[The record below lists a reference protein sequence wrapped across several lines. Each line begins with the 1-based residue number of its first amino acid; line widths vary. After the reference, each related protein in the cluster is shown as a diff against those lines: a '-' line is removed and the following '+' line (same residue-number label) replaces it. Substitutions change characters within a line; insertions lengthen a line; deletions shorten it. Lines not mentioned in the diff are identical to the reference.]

1 VPLANLSPVAISVP
15 IPTRLRRGVARALPR
30 DRTGFARLAG
40 IVVLAMYLNVAS
52 GAFVRLSGS
61 GLGCPDWPLCH
72 GGPVPPAQYHAVIEF
87 SNRAIALFGILTA
100 VVTWW
105 VARSLADRLGRWLFL
120 AVAVGTLFQ
129 IPLGAITVLTDL
141 NPYFV
146 MSHFLLAITVLGLS
160 SIGWARAT
168 LPADGFVAGRSLSL
182 LAAATALLGLGLI
195 VSGAFS
201 TAAGPHS
208 GGPDIRRVGN
218 LLDTTYVHVR
228 VATAFAIAVVV
239 LLAVLWRREHRP
251 ARLGQLTAALLVL
264 LPLQA
269 FIGEYQWHNQLP
281 WGVVLAHVSVA
292 GLVWVAIVFLATR
305 VVARRAVAG
314 TDPVAVTAPSG

>member
-1 VPLANLSPVAISVP
+1 MAISVP
-15 IPTRLRRGVARALPR
+15 IPTRLRRGVARILPH
-30 DRTGFARLAG
+30 DRAGFATLSG
-40 IVVLAMYLNVAS
+40 ILVLAMYLNVAS

-87 SNRAIALFGILTA
+87 SNRAIALAGIVTA
-100 VVTWW
+100 LVTWF
-105 VARSLADRLGRWLFL
+105 VSRTLADRLGRWLC
-120 AVAVGTLFQ
+120 AGVAIGTLFQ

-160 SIGWARAT
+160 SICWARAT
-168 LPADGFVAGRSLSL
+168 LRDDGFAAGPRVSLVAVG
-182 LAAATALLGLGLI
+182 TAVLGFCLI

-208 GGPDIRRVGN
+208 GGSDIRRIGN
-218 LLDTTYVHVR
+218 LVDTTYVHVR
-228 VATAFAIAVVV
+228 VATAFAVAVV
-239 LLAVLWRREHRP
+239 LLLILLWRRERHP
-251 ARLGQLTAALLVL
+251 ARLGQLTTALLVL

-292 GLVWVAIVFLATR
+292 GLVWIAIVFFATGI
-305 VVARRAVAG
+305 VARRAVAG
-314 TDPVAVTAPSG
+314 VDAHGIARATD

>member
-1 VPLANLSPVAISVP
+1 VAISVQ
-15 IPTRLRRGVARALPR
+15 IPTRLRRGAARVLPG
-30 DRTGFARLAG
+30 DRAGFARLAG
-40 IVVLAMYLNVAS
+40 VLVLAMYLNVAS

-87 SNRAIALFGILTA
+87 SNRAIALAGIVTA
-100 VVTWW
+100 LVTWF
-105 VARSLADRLGRWLFL
+105 VSRTLADRLGRWLC
-120 AVAVGTLFQ
+120 AGVAIGTLFQ

-160 SIGWARAT
+160 SICWARAT
-168 LPADGFVAGRSLSL
+168 LRDDGFAAGPRVSLVAVG
-182 LAAATALLGLGLI
+182 TAVLGFCLI

-208 GGPDIRRVGN
+208 GGSDIRRIGN
-218 LLDTTYVHVR
+218 LVDTTYVHVR
-228 VATAFAIAVVV
+228 VATAFAVAVV
-239 LLAVLWRREHRP
+239 LLLILLWRRERHP
-251 ARLGQLTAALLVL
+251 ARLGQLTTALLVL

-292 GLVWVAIVFLATR
+292 GLVWIAIVFFATGI
-305 VVARRAVAG
+305 VARRAVAG
-314 TDPVAVTAPSG
+314 VDAHGIARATD

>member
-1 VPLANLSPVAISVP
+1 MAISVP
-15 IPTRLRRGVARALPR
+15 IPTRLRQGAARVLPH
-30 DRTGFARLAG
+30 DQAGFARLAG
-40 IVVLAMYLNVAS
+40 LLVLAMYLNVAS

-87 SNRAIALFGILTA
+87 SNRAIALAGIVTA
-100 VVTWW
+100 VVSWF
-105 VARSLADRLGRWLFL
+105 VARTLADRSARWLTGL
-120 AVAVGTLFQ
+120 VAIGTLFQ

-146 MSHFLLAITVLGLS
+146 MSHFLLAITVLGLAS
-160 SIGWARAT
+160 VCWARTT
-168 LPADGFVAGRSLSL
+168 LPEDRFVAGRQVSVV
-182 LAAATALLGLGLI
+182 AVGTALLGFALI

-208 GGPDIRRVGN
+208 GGSDIRRIGN
-218 LLDTTYVHVR
+218 LVDATYVHVR
-228 VATAFAIAVVV
+228 VATSFAVAVVI
-239 LLAVLWRREHRP
+239 LLILLWRRERHP
-251 ARLGQLTAALLVL
+251 GRLGQLTTVLLVL

-292 GLVWVAIVFLATR
+292 GLVWIAIVFFATS
-305 VVARRAVAG
+305 VVARRPVAG
-314 TDPVAVTAPSG
+314 VDPHGVARAAD

>member
-1 VPLANLSPVAISVP
+1 VAISVP
-15 IPTRLRRGVARALPR
+15 IPTRLRRGVARVVPS
-30 DRTGFARLAG
+30 DRHGFAVLSG
-40 IVVLAMYLNVAS
+40 VVAAAMYLNVAS

-87 SNRAIALFGILTA
+87 SNRAIALGGIVSAVFACVVAWRLMDTTSRWLATA
-100 VVTWW
+100 V
-105 VARSLADRLGRWLFL
+105 AA
-120 AVAVGTLFQ
+120 GTLFQ

-146 MSHFLLAITVLGLS
+146 MSHFVLGISVLGLATAC
-160 SIGWARAT
+160 WARVILPDDGFAADWWAALCAVGTAT
-168 LPADGFVAGRSLSL
+168 LG
-182 LAAATALLGLGLI
+182 LALI
-195 VSGAFS
+195 ISGAFS

-208 GGPDIRRVGN
+208 GGSDIRRIGN

-228 VATAFAIAVVV
+228 VATAFAVATLV
-239 LLAVLWRREHRP
+239 LLSTLWRRPSRP
-251 ARLGQLTAALLVL
+251 GRIGLLTVALLVL

-269 FIGEYQWHNQLP
+269 FIGEWQWHHQLP

-292 GLVWVAIVFLATR
+292 GLIWMAIVFLATA
-305 VVARRAVAG
+305 VVARRP
-314 TDPVAVTAPSG
+314 TRP

>member
-1 VPLANLSPVAISVP
+1 VAISVP
-15 IPTRLRRGVARALPR
+15 IPTRLRRGVARALPH
-30 DRTGFARLAG
+30 DEVGFARLT
-40 IVVLAMYLNVAS
+40 VVLVAAMYGNVAS

-87 SNRAIALFGILTA
+87 SNRAIALLGIVAAIVTA
-100 VVTWW
+100 VVAWRMADR
-105 VARSLADRLGRWLFL
+105 VARWLAL

-146 MSHFLLAITVLGLS
+146 MSHFLLAISVLG
-160 SIGWARAT
+160 IATICWARAT
-168 LPADGFVAGRSLSL
+168 LRDDGFRAGGFVSLVAVG
-182 LAAATALLGLGLI
+182 TALLGLGLI
-195 VSGAFS
+195 ISGAFS

-208 GGPDIRRVGN
+208 GGADIRRVGN
-218 LLDTTYVHVR
+218 LLDTTYWHVR
-228 VATAFAIAVVV
+228 VATSFAVATVI
-239 LLAVLWRREHRP
+239 LLALVWRRGIRP
-251 ARLGQLTAALLVL
+251 ARFGRMTAALLLL

-292 GLVWVAIVFLATR
+292 GLVWIAIVFLATR
-305 VVARRAVAG
+305 VVARR
-314 TDPVAVTAPSG
+314 PVAVVDAHRVVRAPD

>member
-1 VPLANLSPVAISVP
+1 VAISAP
-15 IPTRLRRGVARALPR
+15 IPTRLRRGVARALPG
-30 DRTGFARLAG
+30 DRAGFARLSG
-40 IVVLAMYLNVAS
+40 VLVLAMYLNVAS

-87 SNRAIALFGILTA
+87 SNRAIALAGILTA
-100 VVTWW
+100 LLAWW
-105 VARSLADRLGRWLFL
+105 VSRTLADRVGRWLCL

-168 LPADGFVAGRSLSL
+168 LPNDGFVAGGRLSL
-182 LAAATALLGLGLI
+182 VAVGTAVLGLALI

-208 GGPDIRRVGN
+208 GGADIRRVGN

-228 VATAFAIAVVV
+228 VATSFAIAVVV
-239 LLAVLWRREHRP
+239 LLLALWRRERHLSSLG
-251 ARLGQLTAALLVL
+251 RLTVALLVL

-269 FIGEYQWHNQLP
+269 AIGEYQWHNRLP

-292 GLVWVAIVFLATR
+292 GLVWVAIVFLVTR
-305 VVARRAVAG
+305 VVAQRAVVG
-314 TDPVAVTAPSG
+314 EDPVAVTPTPG

>member
-1 VPLANLSPVAISVP
+1 VAISVP
-15 IPTRLRRGVARALPR
+15 IPTRLRRGIARVVPA
-30 DRTGFARLAG
+30 DRTGFARLTF
-40 IVVLAMYLNVAS
+40 VLVLAMYLNVAS

-87 SNRAIALFGILTA
+87 SNRAIALCGIVA
-100 VVTWW
+100 AIVTWW
-105 VARSLADRLGRWLFL
+105 VSRRLTDRVGRWLC
-120 AVAVGTLFQ
+120 AGVAVGTLFQ

-146 MSHFLLAITVLGLS
+146 MSHFLLAISVLALA
-160 SIGWARAT
+160 SIAWARAT
-168 LPADGFVAGRSLSL
+168 LPQDGFVAGRRLSL
-182 LAAATALLGLGLI
+182 WTVGTALLGLGLI

-201 TAAGPHS
+201 TASGPHS
-208 GGPDIRRVGN
+208 GGADIRRVGN

-228 VATAFAIAVVV
+228 VATAFVIAVVILLV
-239 LLAVLWRREHRP
+239 LLWRRERHLE
-251 ARLGQLTAALLVL
+251 RLGQLTAALLIL

-269 FIGEYQWHNQLP
+269 AIGEYQWHNQLP

-292 GLVWVAIVFLATR
+292 GLVWIAIVFLATW
-305 VVARRAVAG
+305 VVARRGIALDDAG
-314 TDPVAVTAPSG
+314 SVPPAAR

>member
-1 VPLANLSPVAISVP
+1 VAVSVP
-15 IPTRLRRGVARALPR
+15 IPTRVRQGVARVVPA
-30 DRTGFARLAG
+30 DRTGFARLTF
-40 IVVLAMYLNVAS
+40 VLVLAMYLNVAS

-87 SNRAIALFGILTA
+87 SNRAIALAGIVAA

-105 VARSLADRLGRWLFL
+105 VARSLADRLGRWLC
-120 AVAVGTLFQ
+120 AGVAIGTLFQ

-146 MSHFLLAITVLGLS
+146 MSHFLLAISVLALAT
-160 SIGWARAT
+160 IAWARAT
-168 LPADGFVAGRSLSL
+168 LPRDGFAAGSR
-182 LAAATALLGLGLI
+182 LALWAVATALLGLGLI

-201 TAAGPHS
+201 TASGPHS
-208 GGPDIRRVGN
+208 GGADIRRVGN
-218 LLDTTYVHVR
+218 LVDTTYWHVR
-228 VATAFAIAVVV
+228 VATAFATAVVV
-239 LLAVLWRREHRP
+239 LLLLLWRRERHP
-251 ARLGQLTAALLVL
+251 ERLGQLTVALLVL

-269 FIGEYQWHNQLP
+269 AIGEYQWHNQLP

-292 GLVWVAIVFLATR
+292 GLVWITIVFLATR
-305 VVARRAVAG
+305 VVARRAVAEG
-314 TDPVAVTAPSG
+314 DALAVAPAPG

>member
-1 VPLANLSPVAISVP
+1 V
-15 IPTRLRRGVARALPR
+15 LPH
-30 DRTGFARLAG
+30 DEAGFARLAG
-40 IVVLAMYLNVAS
+40 VLVLAMYLNVAS

-87 SNRAIALFGILTA
+87 SNRAIALAGILA
-100 VVTWW
+100 AIVTWF
-105 VARSLADRLGRWLFL
+105 VARNLADSTGRWLTGL
-120 AVAVGTLFQ
+120 VAIGTLFQ

-146 MSHFLLAITVLGLS
+146 MSHFLLAIAVLGLAS
-160 SIGWARAT
+160 VCWARAT
-168 LPADGFVAGRSLSL
+168 LPEDGFVAGQRVSIV
-182 LAAATALLGLGLI
+182 AVGTALLGFALI

-208 GGPDIRRVGN
+208 GGSDIRRIGN
-218 LLDTTYVHVR
+218 LVDTTYVHVR
-228 VATAFAIAVVV
+228 VATAFAVAVVILLV
-239 LLAVLWRREHRP
+239 LLWRREDHP
-251 ARLGQLTAALLVL
+251 GRLGKLTTALLVL

-292 GLVWVAIVFLATR
+292 GLVWISIVFFATSI
-305 VVARRAVAG
+305 VARRAVAG
-314 TDPVAVTAPSG
+314 VDAHGIARTTD

>member
-1 VPLANLSPVAISVP
+1 VAVSVP
-15 IPTRLRRGVARALPR
+15 IPTRVRQGVARVVPA
-30 DRTGFARLAG
+30 DRTGFARLTF
-40 IVVLAMYLNVAS
+40 VLVLAMYLNVAS

-87 SNRAIALFGILTA
+87 SNRAIALAGIVAA

-105 VARSLADRLGRWLFL
+105 VARSLADRLGRWLC
-120 AVAVGTLFQ
+120 AGVAIGTLFQ

-146 MSHFLLAITVLGLS
+146 MSHFLLAISVLALAT
-160 SIGWARAT
+160 IAWARAT
-168 LPADGFVAGRSLSL
+168 LPRDGFAAGSR
-182 LAAATALLGLGLI
+182 LALWTIGTALLGLGLI

-201 TAAGPHS
+201 TASGPHS
-208 GGPDIRRVGN
+208 GGADIRRVGN
-218 LLDTTYVHVR
+218 LVDTTYWHVR

-239 LLAVLWRREHRP
+239 LLLVLWRRERHP
-251 ARLGQLTAALLVL
+251 ERLGQLTVALLVL

-269 FIGEYQWHNQLP
+269 AIGEYQWHNQLP

-292 GLVWVAIVFLATR
+292 GLVWITIVFLATR
-305 VVARRAVAG
+305 VVARRAVAEG
-314 TDPVAVTAPSG
+314 DALAVAPAAG

>member
-1 VPLANLSPVAISVP
+1 VAVSVP
-15 IPTRLRRGVARALPR
+15 IPTRVRQGVARVVPA
-30 DRTGFARLAG
+30 DRTGFARLTF
-40 IVVLAMYLNVAS
+40 VLVLAMYLNVAS

-87 SNRAIALFGILTA
+87 SNRAIALTGIVAA

-105 VARSLADRLGRWLFL
+105 VARSLADRLGRWLC
-120 AVAVGTLFQ
+120 AGVAIGTLFQ

-146 MSHFLLAITVLGLS
+146 MSHFLLAISVLALAT
-160 SIGWARAT
+160 IAWARAT
-168 LPADGFVAGRSLSL
+168 LPRDGFAAGSR
-182 LAAATALLGLGLI
+182 LALWAVATALLGLGLI

-201 TAAGPHS
+201 TASGPHS
-208 GGPDIRRVGN
+208 GGADIRRVGN
-218 LLDTTYVHVR
+218 LVDTTYWHVR
-228 VATAFAIAVVV
+228 VATAFATAVVV
-239 LLAVLWRREHRP
+239 LLLLLWRRERHP
-251 ARLGQLTAALLVL
+251 ERLGQLTVALLVL

-269 FIGEYQWHNQLP
+269 AIGEYQWHNQLP

-292 GLVWVAIVFLATR
+292 GLVWITIVFLATR
-305 VVARRAVAG
+305 VVARRAVAEG
-314 TDPVAVTAPSG
+314 DALAVAPAPG

>member
-1 VPLANLSPVAISVP
+1 VAISVP
-15 IPTRLRRGVARALPR
+15 IPTRVRRGVARVLPS
-30 DRTGFARLAG
+30 DRAGFARLTF
-40 IVVLAMYLNVAS
+40 VLVLAMYLNVAS

-87 SNRAIALFGILTA
+87 SNRAIALCGIVA
-100 VVTWW
+100 AIVTWW
-105 VARSLADRLGRWLFL
+105 VSRSLADRVGRWLC
-120 AVAVGTLFQ
+120 AGVAVGTLFQ

-146 MSHFLLAITVLGLS
+146 MSHFLLAICVVALA
-160 SIGWARAT
+160 SIAWARAT
-168 LPADGFVAGRSLSL
+168 LPADEFVAGRNVSL
-182 LAAATALLGLGLI
+182 LAIGTALLGFALI

-201 TAAGPHS
+201 TASGPHS
-208 GGPDIRRVGN
+208 GGADIRRVGN

-228 VATAFAIAVVV
+228 VATSFAVAVVI
-239 LLAVLWRREHRP
+239 LLIVLWRRELHLQ
-251 ARLGQLTAALLVL
+251 RLGQLTAALLIL

-292 GLVWVAIVFLATR
+292 GLVWIAIVFLVTR
-305 VVARRAVAG
+305 VVARRAVASG
-314 TDPVAVTAPSG
+314 ETVGVPAPTG

>member
-1 VPLANLSPVAISVP
+1 VAISAP
-15 IPTRLRRGVARALPR
+15 IPTRLRQGISRVLPH
-30 DRTGFARLAG
+30 DQAGFAVLAG
-40 IVVLAMYLNVAS
+40 VVVLAMYLNVAS

-87 SNRAIALFGILTA
+87 SNRAIAFAGILTA
-100 VVTWW
+100 VVAWW
-105 VARSLADRLGRWLFL
+105 MSRSLSDRVGRWLFL
-120 AVAVGTLFQ
+120 GVAVGTLFQ

-146 MSHFLLAITVLGLS
+146 MSHFLLAITVLGLATV
-160 SIGWARAT
+160 GWARAT
-168 LPADGFVAGRSLSL
+168 LPEDGFVAGQRLSL
-182 LAAATALLGLGLI
+182 LAVATALLGLALI

-208 GGPDIRRVGN
+208 GGSDIRRVGN

-228 VATAFAIAVVV
+228 VATAFAVAVV
-239 LLAVLWRREHRP
+239 LLLVVLWRRERHP
-251 ARLGQLTAALLVL
+251 ASLDRFTIALLVL

-292 GLVWVAIVFLATR
+292 GLVWIAIVFLVTR

-314 TDPVAVTAPSG
+314 VDAVGVPSAPG

>member
-1 VPLANLSPVAISVP
+1 
-15 IPTRLRRGVARALPR
+15 
-30 DRTGFARLAG
+30 
-40 IVVLAMYLNVAS
+40 VVLAMYLNVAS

-87 SNRAIALFGILTA
+87 SNRAIAFAGILTA
-100 VVTWW
+100 LVAWW
-105 VARSLADRLGRWLFL
+105 MARSLSDRVGHRLFL

-146 MSHFLLAITVLGLS
+146 MSHFLLAITVLGLA

-168 LPADGFVAGRSLSL
+168 LPEDGFVAGGRLSL
-182 LAAATALLGLGLI
+182 LAVGTAALGLGLI

-208 GGPDIRRVGN
+208 GGSDIRRVGN

-228 VATAFAIAVVV
+228 VATAFAIAVVW
-239 LLAVLWRREHRP
+239 LLLVVWRRELQPRG
-251 ARLGQLTAALLVL
+251 LGRFTGSLLVL

-292 GLVWVAIVFLATR
+292 GLVWIAIVFFVTR
-305 VVARRAVAG
+305 IVARRAVAG
-314 TDPVAVTAPSG
+314 VDPRGVAPATD

>member
-1 VPLANLSPVAISVP
+1 VAVSVP
-15 IPTRLRRGVARALPR
+15 IPTRVRQGVARVVPA
-30 DRTGFARLAG
+30 DRTGFARLTF
-40 IVVLAMYLNVAS
+40 VLVLAMYLNVAS

-87 SNRAIALFGILTA
+87 SNRAIALAGIVAA

-105 VARSLADRLGRWLFL
+105 VARSLADRLGRWLC
-120 AVAVGTLFQ
+120 AGVAIGTLFQ

-146 MSHFLLAITVLGLS
+146 MSHFLLAISVLALAT
-160 SIGWARAT
+160 IAWARAT
-168 LPADGFVAGRSLSL
+168 LPQDGFAAGSR
-182 LAAATALLGLGLI
+182 LALWTIGTALLGLGLI

-201 TAAGPHS
+201 TASGPHS
-208 GGPDIRRVGN
+208 GGADIRRVGN
-218 LLDTTYVHVR
+218 LVDTTYWHVR
-228 VATAFAIAVVV
+228 VATAFATAVVV
-239 LLAVLWRREHRP
+239 LLLVLWRRERHP
-251 ARLGQLTAALLVL
+251 ERLGQLTVALLVL

-269 FIGEYQWHNQLP
+269 AIGEYQWHNQLP

-292 GLVWVAIVFLATR
+292 GLVWITIVFLATR
-305 VVARRAVAG
+305 VVARRAVAEG
-314 TDPVAVTAPSG
+314 DALAVAPAAG

>member
-1 VPLANLSPVAISVP
+1 V
-15 IPTRLRRGVARALPR
+15 RQGVARVVPA
-30 DRTGFARLAG
+30 DRSGFARLTF
-40 IVVLAMYLNVAS
+40 VLVLAMYLNVAS

-87 SNRAIALFGILTA
+87 SNRAIALAGIVAA

-105 VARSLADRLGRWLFL
+105 VARSLADRLGRWLC
-120 AVAVGTLFQ
+120 AGVAIGTLFQ

-146 MSHFLLAITVLGLS
+146 MSHFLLAISVLALATVA
-160 SIGWARAT
+160 WARST
-168 LPADGFVAGRSLSL
+168 LPEDGFAAGSR
-182 LAAATALLGLGLI
+182 LALWTIGTALLGLGLI

-201 TAAGPHS
+201 TASGPHS
-208 GGPDIRRVGN
+208 GGADIRRVGN
-218 LLDTTYVHVR
+218 LVDTTYWHVR
-228 VATAFAIAVVV
+228 VATSFAIAVVV
-239 LLAVLWRREHRP
+239 LLLVLWRRERHP
-251 ARLGQLTAALLVL
+251 ERLGQLTVALLVL

-269 FIGEYQWHNQLP
+269 AIGEYQWHNQLP

-292 GLVWVAIVFLATR
+292 GLVWITIVFLATR
-305 VVARRAVAG
+305 VVARR
-314 TDPVAVTAPSG
+314 PVADGDTRAIAPATG

>member
-1 VPLANLSPVAISVP
+1 M
-15 IPTRLRRGVARALPR
+15 RRGVARVLPS
-30 DRTGFARLAG
+30 DRTGFARLTF
-40 IVVLAMYLNVAS
+40 VLVLAMYLNVAS

-87 SNRAIALFGILTA
+87 SNRAIALCGIVA
-100 VVTWW
+100 AIVTWW
-105 VARSLADRLGRWLFL
+105 VSRTLTDRLGRWLC
-120 AVAVGTLFQ
+120 AGVAIGTLFQ

-146 MSHFLLAITVLGLS
+146 MSHFLLAICVLALA
-160 SIGWARAT
+160 SIAWARAT
-168 LPADGFVAGRSLSL
+168 LPADGFVAGRNVSL
-182 LAAATALLGLGLI
+182 LAIATALLGLALI

-201 TAAGPHS
+201 TASGPHS
-208 GGPDIRRVGN
+208 GGADIRRVGN

-228 VATAFAIAVVV
+228 VATSFAVAVVI
-239 LLAVLWRREHRP
+239 LLVVLWRRELHLQ
-251 ARLGQLTAALLVL
+251 RLGQLTAALLIL

-292 GLVWVAIVFLATR
+292 GLVWVAIVFLVTR
-305 VVARRAVAG
+305 VVSRRAVAG
-314 TDPVAVTAPSG
+314 GDAVAVPAPTG

>member
-1 VPLANLSPVAISVP
+1 MPA
-15 IPTRLRRGVARALPR
+15 
-30 DRTGFARLAG
+30 DRSGFARLTFAL
-40 IVVLAMYLNVAS
+40 VLAMYLNVAS

-87 SNRAIALFGILTA
+87 SNRAIALAGIVAA

-105 VARSLADRLGRWLFL
+105 VARSLADRLGRWLC
-120 AVAVGTLFQ
+120 AGVAIGTLFQ

-146 MSHFLLAITVLGLS
+146 MSHFLLAISVLALAT
-160 SIGWARAT
+160 IAWARAT
-168 LPADGFVAGRSLSL
+168 LPRDGFAAGSR
-182 LAAATALLGLGLI
+182 LALWTIGTALLGLGLI

-201 TAAGPHS
+201 TASGPHS
-208 GGPDIRRVGN
+208 GGADIRRVGN
-218 LLDTTYVHVR
+218 LVDTTYWHVR
-228 VATAFAIAVVV
+228 VATAFATAVVV
-239 LLAVLWRREHRP
+239 LLLVLWRRERHP
-251 ARLGQLTAALLVL
+251 ERLGQLTVALLVL

-269 FIGEYQWHNQLP
+269 AIGEYQWHNQLP

-292 GLVWVAIVFLATR
+292 GLVWITIVFLATR
-305 VVARRAVAG
+305 VVARRAVAEG
-314 TDPVAVTAPSG
+314 DARAVAPAAG

>member
-1 VPLANLSPVAISVP
+1 
-15 IPTRLRRGVARALPR
+15 
-30 DRTGFARLAG
+30 
-40 IVVLAMYLNVAS
+40 
-52 GAFVRLSGS
+52 
-61 GLGCPDWPLCH
+61 
-72 GGPVPPAQYHAVIEF
+72 
-87 SNRAIALFGILTA
+87 
-100 VVTWW
+100 VTWF
-105 VARSLADRLGRWLFL
+105 VSRTLADRLGRWLC
-120 AVAVGTLFQ
+120 AGVAIGTLFQ

-160 SIGWARAT
+160 SVCWARAT
-168 LPADGFVAGRSLSL
+168 LREDGFAAGPRVSFI
-182 LAAATALLGLGLI
+182 AVGTALLGFGLI

-208 GGPDIRRVGN
+208 GGSDIRRVGN
-218 LLDTTYVHVR
+218 LVDTTYVHVR
-228 VATAFAIAVVV
+228 VATAFAVAVVI
-239 LLAVLWRREHRP
+239 LLILLWRRERHP
-251 ARLGQLTAALLVL
+251 ARLGQLTTALLVL

-292 GLVWVAIVFLATR
+292 GLVWIAIVFFVTS

-314 TDPVAVTAPSG
+314 VDAHGIARATD

>member
-1 VPLANLSPVAISVP
+1 VAVSVP
-15 IPTRLRRGVARALPR
+15 IPTRVRQGVARVVPA
-30 DRTGFARLAG
+30 DRSGFARLTF
-40 IVVLAMYLNVAS
+40 VLVLAMYLNVAS

-87 SNRAIALFGILTA
+87 SNRAIALAGIVAA

-105 VARSLADRLGRWLFL
+105 IARSLADRLGRWLC
-120 AVAVGTLFQ
+120 AGVAIGTLFQ

-146 MSHFLLAITVLGLS
+146 MSHFLLAISVLALAT
-160 SIGWARAT
+160 IAWARAT
-168 LPADGFVAGRSLSL
+168 LPRDGFAAGSR
-182 LAAATALLGLGLI
+182 LALWTIGTALLGLGLI

-201 TAAGPHS
+201 TASGPHS
-208 GGPDIRRVGN
+208 GGADIRRVGN
-218 LLDTTYVHVR
+218 LVDTTYWHVR
-228 VATAFAIAVVV
+228 VATAFATAVVV
-239 LLAVLWRREHRP
+239 LLLVLWRRERHP
-251 ARLGQLTAALLVL
+251 ERLGQLTVALLVL

-269 FIGEYQWHNQLP
+269 AIGEYQWHNQLP

-292 GLVWVAIVFLATR
+292 GLVWITIVFLATR
-305 VVARRAVAG
+305 VVARRAVAEG
-314 TDPVAVTAPSG
+314 DALAVAPAAG

>member
-1 VPLANLSPVAISVP
+1 VAISVP
-15 IPTRLRRGVARALPR
+15 IPTRVRRGVARVLPS
-30 DRTGFARLAG
+30 DRAGFARLAF
-40 IVVLAMYLNVAS
+40 VLVLAMYLNVAS

-87 SNRAIALFGILTA
+87 SNRAIALAGIVAAL
-100 VVTWW
+100 VTWW
-105 VARSLADRLGRWLFL
+105 VSRTLADRVGRWLL
-120 AVAVGTLFQ
+120 AGVAIGTLFQ

-146 MSHFLLAITVLGLS
+146 MSHFLLAISVVALAT
-160 SIGWARAT
+160 IAWARAT
-168 LPADGFVAGRSLSL
+168 LPADGFVAGRYLSL
-182 LAAATALLGLGLI
+182 LAIATALLGLALI

-201 TAAGPHS
+201 TASGPHS
-208 GGPDIRRVGN
+208 GGADIRRVGN

-228 VATAFAIAVVV
+228 VATSFAVAVVI
-239 LLAVLWRREHRP
+239 LLVVLWRRELHLQ
-251 ARLGQLTAALLVL
+251 RLGQLTAALLIL

-292 GLVWVAIVFLATR
+292 GLVWIAIVFLATR
-305 VVARRAVAG
+305 VVARRGVARGDAAAVPPAAG
-314 TDPVAVTAPSG
+314 

>member
-1 VPLANLSPVAISVP
+1 VAISVP
-15 IPTRLRRGVARALPR
+15 IPTRVRRGVARVVPA
-30 DRTGFARLAG
+30 DRTGFARLTF
-40 IVVLAMYLNVAS
+40 VLVLAMYLNVAS

-87 SNRAIALFGILTA
+87 SNRAIALCGIVA
-100 VVTWW
+100 AIVTWW
-105 VARSLADRLGRWLFL
+105 VSRSLADRLGRWLC
-120 AVAVGTLFQ
+120 AGVAIGTLFQ

-146 MSHFLLAITVLGLS
+146 MSHFLLAISVLALA
-160 SIGWARAT
+160 SIAWARAT
-168 LPADGFVAGRSLSL
+168 LPQDGFAAGRRLSL
-182 LAAATALLGLGLI
+182 WTIGTALLGLGLI

-201 TAAGPHS
+201 TASGPHS
-208 GGPDIRRVGN
+208 GGANIRRVGN

-228 VATAFAIAVVV
+228 VATAFVIAVVILLV
-239 LLAVLWRREHRP
+239 LLWRRERHLE
-251 ARLGQLTAALLVL
+251 RLGRLTAALVIL

-269 FIGEYQWHNQLP
+269 AIGEYQWHNQLP

-292 GLVWVAIVFLATR
+292 GLVWIAIVFLATR
-305 VVARRAVAG
+305 VVAERGVASDDASAVPPAAG
-314 TDPVAVTAPSG
+314 

>member
-1 VPLANLSPVAISVP
+1 VAVSVP
-15 IPTRLRRGVARALPR
+15 IPTRVRQGVARVVPA
-30 DRTGFARLAG
+30 DRTGFARLTF
-40 IVVLAMYLNVAS
+40 VLVLAMYLNVAS

-87 SNRAIALFGILTA
+87 SNRAIALAGIVAA

-105 VARSLADRLGRWLFL
+105 VARSLADHLGRWLC
-120 AVAVGTLFQ
+120 AGVAIGTLFQ

-146 MSHFLLAITVLGLS
+146 MSHFLLAISVLALAT
-160 SIGWARAT
+160 IAWARAT
-168 LPADGFVAGRSLSL
+168 LPRDGFAAGSR
-182 LAAATALLGLGLI
+182 LALWTIGTALLGLGLI

-201 TAAGPHS
+201 TASGPHS
-208 GGPDIRRVGN
+208 GGADIRRVGN
-218 LLDTTYVHVR
+218 LVDTTYWHVR
-228 VATAFAIAVVV
+228 VATAFATAVVV
-239 LLAVLWRREHRP
+239 LLLVLWRRERHP
-251 ARLGQLTAALLVL
+251 ERLGQLTVALLVL

-269 FIGEYQWHNQLP
+269 AIGEYQWHNQLP

-292 GLVWVAIVFLATR
+292 GLVWITIVFLATR
-305 VVARRAVAG
+305 VVARRAVAEG
-314 TDPVAVTAPSG
+314 DALAVAPAAG

>member
-1 VPLANLSPVAISVP
+1 MAISVP
-15 IPTRLRRGVARALPR
+15 IPTRVRRGVARVVPA
-30 DRTGFARLAG
+30 DRSGFARLTS
-40 IVVLAMYLNVAS
+40 VLVLAMYLNVAS

-87 SNRAIALFGILTA
+87 SNRAIALAGIVAALI
-100 VVTWW
+100 TWW
-105 VARSLADRLGRWLFL
+105 VSRSLADRLGGWLC
-120 AVAVGTLFQ
+120 AGVAVGTLFQ

-146 MSHFLLAITVLGLS
+146 MSHFLLAITVLGLA
-160 SIGWARAT
+160 SIAWARAT
-168 LPADGFVAGRSLSL
+168 LPQDGFVAGRR
-182 LAAATALLGLGLI
+182 LALWTTGTALLGLGLI

-201 TAAGPHS
+201 TASGPHS
-208 GGPDIRRVGN
+208 GGADIRRVGN

-228 VATAFAIAVVV
+228 VATAFVIATVI
-239 LLAVLWRREHRP
+239 LLAVLWRRERQP
-251 ARLGQLTAALLVL
+251 ARLGRLTAALLTL

-269 FIGEYQWHNQLP
+269 AIGEYQWHNQLP

-292 GLVWVAIVFLATR
+292 GLVWISIVFLATR
-305 VVARRAVAG
+305 VVARRGVAG
-314 TDPVAVTAPSG
+314 GDALGVPPASG

>member
-1 VPLANLSPVAISVP
+1 MAVSVP
-15 IPTRLRRGVARALPR
+15 IPTRVRQGVARVVPA
-30 DRTGFARLAG
+30 DRTGFARLTF
-40 IVVLAMYLNVAS
+40 VLVLAMYLNVAS

-87 SNRAIALFGILTA
+87 SNRAIALAGIVAA

-105 VARSLADRLGRWLFL
+105 VARSLADRLGRWLC
-120 AVAVGTLFQ
+120 AGVAIGTLFQ

-146 MSHFLLAITVLGLS
+146 MSHFLLAISVLALAT
-160 SIGWARAT
+160 IAWARAT
-168 LPADGFVAGRSLSL
+168 LPRDGFAAGSR
-182 LAAATALLGLGLI
+182 LALWTIGTALLGLGLI

-201 TAAGPHS
+201 TASGPHS
-208 GGPDIRRVGN
+208 GGADIRRVGN
-218 LLDTTYVHVR
+218 LVDTTYWHVR
-228 VATAFAIAVVV
+228 VATAFATAVVV
-239 LLAVLWRREHRP
+239 LLLVLWRRERHP
-251 ARLGQLTAALLVL
+251 ERLGQLTVALLVL

-269 FIGEYQWHNQLP
+269 AIGEYQWHNQLP

-292 GLVWVAIVFLATR
+292 GLVWITIVFLATR
-305 VVARRAVAG
+305 VVARRAVAEG
-314 TDPVAVTAPSG
+314 DALAVAPAAG

>member
-1 VPLANLSPVAISVP
+1 VPA
-15 IPTRLRRGVARALPR
+15 
-30 DRTGFARLAG
+30 DRTGFARLAF
-40 IVVLAMYLNVAS
+40 VLVLAMYLNVAS

-87 SNRAIALFGILTA
+87 SNRAIALCGIVA
-100 VVTWW
+100 AIATWW
-105 VARSLADRLGRWLFL
+105 VSRRLTDRAGRWLC
-120 AVAVGTLFQ
+120 AGVAVGTLFQ

-146 MSHFLLAITVLGLS
+146 MSHFLLAISVLALA
-160 SIGWARAT
+160 SIVWARAT
-168 LPADGFVAGRSLSL
+168 LPQDGFVAGRRLSL
-182 LAAATALLGLGLI
+182 WTLGTALLGLGLI

-201 TAAGPHS
+201 TASGPHS
-208 GGPDIRRVGN
+208 GGADIRRVGN

-228 VATAFAIAVVV
+228 VATAFVIAVVILLV
-239 LLAVLWRREHRP
+239 LLWRRERQPEH
-251 ARLGQLTAALLVL
+251 LGRLTAALVIL

-269 FIGEYQWHNQLP
+269 AIGEYQWHNQLP

-292 GLVWVAIVFLATR
+292 GLVWIAIVFLATR
-305 VVARRAVAG
+305 VVARRGIAGDDAGAVPPAAG
-314 TDPVAVTAPSG
+314 

>member
-1 VPLANLSPVAISVP
+1 VAISVP
-15 IPTRLRRGVARALPR
+15 IPTSVRRGVARVVPS
-30 DRTGFARLAG
+30 DRTGFARLTF
-40 IVVLAMYLNVAS
+40 VLVCAMYLNVAS

-87 SNRAIALFGILTA
+87 SNRAIALAGIVAALI
-100 VVTWW
+100 TWW
-105 VARSLADRLGRWLFL
+105 VSRSLTDRLGRWLC
-120 AVAVGTLFQ
+120 AGVALGTLFQ

-146 MSHFLLAITVLGLS
+146 MSHFLLAITVLGLAS
-160 SIGWARAT
+160 TAWARAT
-168 LPADGFVAGRSLSL
+168 LPRDGFVAGRRLSSWTVG
-182 LAAATALLGLGLI
+182 TALLGLGLI

-201 TAAGPHS
+201 TASGPHS
-208 GGPDIRRVGN
+208 GGADIRRVGN

-228 VATAFAIAVVV
+228 FATAFVIATVI
-239 LLAVLWRREHRP
+239 LLAVLWRREQRP
-251 ARLGQLTAALLVL
+251 ERLGVLTAALLIL

-269 FIGEYQWHNQLP
+269 AIGEYQWHNQLP

-292 GLVWVAIVFLATR
+292 GLVWISIVFLATR
-305 VVARRAVAG
+305 VVARRGVVAG
-314 TDPVAVTAPSG
+314 DEPLGVPRAPG